1 MTSSEKDTAMGSEEV
16 GHGACQ
22 SQHGPATAPG
32 FQNSNDLNTVL
43 PPKRELPFPRVTA
56 KRAQRPSKGAK
67 FPNIV
72 DAGRGTKRNLDSYQ
86 QVVAASEAKAPQE
99 PTDPIEITLP
109 EKILNP
115 SWTNTIP
122 LNMIHTQQPT
132 EGESHVD
139 TTALGSSVSTLPA
152 SASNTS
158 LEALQNSIASVLQ
171 AYNTIPK
178 ENGTIVTQKAVVNHA
193 STSAES
199 IPCADIGSYFH
210 APDSERAKLIESWI
224 CQQLENDEFLQ
235 LCVDLEG
242 VWKRI
247 AFGQ

>member
-1 MTSSEKDTAMGSEEV
+1 MTSSEKDTPIGSEEV
-16 GHGACQ
+16 GH
-22 SQHGPATAPG
+22 G

-43 PPKRELPFPRVTA
+43 PPKRELPFPRATA

-86 QVVAASEAKAPQE
+86 QVVAASEAKAPSQE
-99 PTDPIEITLP
+99 PTDPIETTLP

-122 LNMIHTQQPT
+122 LNIIHTQQPT
-132 EGESHVD
+132 EGESHDD

-178 ENGTIVTQKAVVNHA
+178 ENGTMVTQKAVVNHA
-193 STSAES
+193 SASAES